1 LRLSIAANLVLLLMV
16 ADSRSG
22 DVPQLVSQ
30 APLRPPLTSSAVSP
44 SAAVMT
50 AAQKRVLASLG
61 RNAALRR
68 RFVDPSTGLPRTGVS
83 ARCRP
88 APGTPN
94 EPSSLV
100 CAVQGQL
107 GARVVT
113 STVRYRR
120 LTNGRFSLAVEGPKH
135 AAR

>member
-1 LRLSIAANLVLLLMV
+1 
-16 ADSRSG
+16 
-22 DVPQLVSQ
+22 VS
-30 APLRPPLTSSAVSP
+30 
-44 SAAVMT
+44 
-50 AAQKRVLASLG
+50 
-61 RNAALRR
+61 LRR

>member
-1 LRLSIAANLVLLLMV
+1 
-16 ADSRSG
+16 
-22 DVPQLVSQ
+22 
-30 APLRPPLTSSAVSP
+30 
-44 SAAVMT
+44 MT

-61 RNAALRR
+61 RNVSLRR

-88 APGTPN
+88 PAGASN
-94 EPSSLV
+94 ELPSLV
-100 CAVQGQL
+100 CAVQGPL

-120 LTNGRFSLAVEGPKH
+120 LTNGRFSLTVEGPQH